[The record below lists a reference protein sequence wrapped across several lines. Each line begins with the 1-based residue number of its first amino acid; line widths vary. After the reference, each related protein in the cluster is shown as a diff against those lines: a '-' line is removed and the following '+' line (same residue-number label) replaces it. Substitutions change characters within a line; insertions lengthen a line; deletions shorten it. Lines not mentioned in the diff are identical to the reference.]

1 MGTPKRSVTPK
12 LQPHLNNMLSAIVI
26 AATQS
31 AAFVPSS
38 SLVHHAPAG
47 SLRMGLTAPTKSRP
61 TMSKAVPF
69 LRQPYSCD
77 GTMPGDFG
85 FDPLNLGIYD
95 LTVASAYNRVGANDG
110 FSDRSTSDIMKDYRE
125 AELKH
130 GRLAMLAA
138 IAWPVQELLQ
148 PFLAAKLNLP
158 NQVYEQAGMNPSLI
172 NGGLDHLPMLATLTS
187 FFALAAALEAK
198 GLAIKKEQG
207 DDWMPGDLQVDP
219 LLLWANAD
227 DRKKFLFRSE
237 EVMAGRAAML
247 AVTAYVAQE
256 AITKIPVFHW

>member
-1 MGTPKRSVTPK
+1 MGTSSTSKQHALSNCHRSYTIHG
-12 LQPHLNNMLSAIVI
+12 LC
-26 AATQS
+26 
-31 AAFVPSS
+31 
-38 SLVHHAPAG
+38 APA
-47 SLRMGLTAPTKSRP
+47 KSRP

-110 FSDRSTSDIMKDYRE
+110 FSDRSSKDIMKDYRE

-148 PFLAAKLNLP
+148 PFLAAKLHFP
-158 NQVYEQAGMNPSLI
+158 NQVYEQGGMNPTLL
-172 NGGLDHLPMLATLTS
+172 NGGLDHLPMLATLVS
-187 FFALAAALEAK
+187 FFTLAAALEAK

-219 LLLWANAD
+219 LLLWANA
-227 DRKKFLFRSE
+227 
-237 EVMAGRAAML
+237 
-247 AVTAYVAQE
+247 
-256 AITKIPVFHW
+256 